1 MATARTLTLGSVAA
15 SLFACS
21 PPRPTLAGAIPLDVR
36 VRVTARA
43 LGPGWYPGRLI
54 QSEDRCRMVTVATAG
69 HQEPVALL
77 NMGQIDRLQISRASK
92 PPDWWSD
99 PIESEGWT
107 EIEPARLRDESV
119 RCRGRYPSGVQR

>member
-1 MATARTLTLGSVAA
+1 
-15 SLFACS
+15 
-21 PPRPTLAGAIPLDVR
+21 

-69 HQEPVALL
+69 HPDPVALL

-92 PPDWWSD
+92 PLDWWSD
-99 PIESEGWT
+99 PVESEGWT
-107 EIEPARLRDESV
+107 EIELARLQDESA
-119 RCRGRYPSGVQR
+119 RCRGRYPSGGQR